1 MAMLMQQRKP
11 NQDALLMGLE
21 KLGMSVFP
29 DCETTMEIPIVNN
42 QFNLGFKDKKQ
53 KEDFEA
59 YFGYKFDTPEGQE
72 FLANYE
78 VKISHDVT
86 AYDIRNKK
94 DAFDLHIL
102 KANGGMGIVAINEA
116 VLEESPVD
124 TFKFVVKDENQEV
137 EERVKF
143 KETKLQ
149 AFSELSK
156 MKETN
161 NKRLLTVAKYILGVT
176 VGVGDNMSI
185 AFDKLHDFI
194 ESNYRNAKQ
203 FSDALKIDPEYLK
216 TVVAIRDAIY
226 RNIIRNQNGQYVV
239 YATQTPLG
247 RNEEEVIRFLTDP
260 KNQDILGL
268 GLKDDSPTSIFA
280 QLKSYELS

>member
-1 MAMLMQQRKP
+1 MLMQQRKP

-86 AYDIRNKK
+86 AYDVRNKR

-116 VLEESPVD
+116 VLEESPID

-176 VGVGDNMSI
+176 VGVGDNMAI

-194 ESNYRNAKQ
+194 DSNYRNAKQ

>member
-29 DCETTMEIPIVNN
+29 DCETTMEIPIINN

-59 YFGYKFDTPEGQE
+59 YFGYKFDTLEGQE
-72 FLANYE
+72 FLSNYE